1 MVEISYGSI
10 EKGSSSCKLAKMT
23 FGKAVFGTWE
33 LGVFFSPEHC
43 RVTLKVICV
52 GVFFFYHNS
61 HICLNSLLFN
71 HILVFR

>member
-52 GVFFFYHNS
+52 GVFFIIIGIYV
-61 HICLNSLLFN
+61 L
-71 HILVFR
+71 ILCFLTIY

>member
-43 RVTLKVICV
+43 HFKGDLC
-52 GVFFFYHNS
+52 GFFFFFYHNS